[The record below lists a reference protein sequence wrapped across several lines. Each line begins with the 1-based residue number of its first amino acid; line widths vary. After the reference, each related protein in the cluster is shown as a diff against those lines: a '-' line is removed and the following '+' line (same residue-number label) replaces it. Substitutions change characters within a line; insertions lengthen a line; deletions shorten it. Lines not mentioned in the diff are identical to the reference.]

1 MKQLPLNFET
11 RTALGREDFLVSDAN
26 EAAVAWIDRWPDWPG
41 PFLLIIG
48 PERSG
53 KTHLSHVWAEK
64 SGAAVLTLADLGALD
79 INAMTEI
86 ASQPIL
92 LEDLG
97 SQMEEQKLFHL
108 YNLVKE
114 KGGFLLM
121 TAHEPVSEWGL
132 QLPDLKSRMGAV
144 QIVRIGEPDDAL
156 FGAVLLKLFTDRQ
169 LQVSPELLQ
178 YLITR
183 LERSFEAA
191 NTIVE
196 KIDRLSLAE
205 KRDITIPLVRSILDK
220 EET

>member
-11 RTALGREDFLVSDAN
+11 RTALGREDFLVSAAN

-41 PFLLIIG
+41 PFLLIMG
-48 PERSG
+48 PQRSG

-64 SGAAVLTLADLGALD
+64 SGATTLTHEDLASLD
-79 INAMTEI
+79 INAMSEI
-86 ASQPIL
+86 ASNPIV

-97 SQMEEQKLFHL
+97 SDMEEQKLFHL

-121 TAHEPVSEWGL
+121 TAQKPVSEWGL
-132 QLPDLKSRMGAV
+132 ALPDLKSRMGAV
-144 QIVRIGEPDDAL
+144 QVVRIGEPDDAL
-156 FGAVLLKLFTDRQ
+156 FGAVLLKLFSDRQ

-196 KIDRLSLAE
+196 KVDRLSLAE
-205 KRDITIPLVRSILDK
+205 KRDVTIPLVRSILDK

>member
-97 SQMEEQKLFHL
+97 TQMEEQKLFHL

-121 TAHEPVSEWGL
+121 TAPEPVSEWGL

-156 FGAVLLKLFTDRQ
+156 FGAVFLKLFTDRQ

>member
-11 RTALGREDFLVSDAN
+11 RAALGREDFLVSAAN
-26 EAAVAWIDRWPDWPG
+26 EAAVAWIDRWPNWPG
-41 PFLLIIG
+41 PFLLIVG
-48 PERSG
+48 PQRSG

-64 SGAAVLTLADLGALD
+64 SGAATLTLADLAALD
-79 INAMTEI
+79 INAMSHI
-86 ASQPIL
+86 ASNPIV
-92 LEDLG
+92 LEGLG
-97 SQMEEQKLFHL
+97 REMEEQKLFHL

-121 TAHEPVSEWGL
+121 TAREPVSEWAL
-132 QLPDLKSRMGAV
+132 ELPDLKSRMGAV
-144 QIVRIGEPDDAL
+144 QVVRIGEPDDAL

-196 KIDRLSLAE
+196 EIDRLSLAA

-220 EET
+220 KET